1 MMIEMKRFRDA
12 VFKIDDIMCMLANL
26 CIVINMTVVVLS
38 VIGRMVF
45 KSPFMGLTDLVSF
58 VFGLSCVLA
67 FCYTEKT
74 QGHIKMDLLME
85 RLPPAGKKVLH
96 VIIGIL
102 NLGCIA
108 LIAALLFR
116 YTATTFASKAATWI
130 IKLPYYPVV
139 FVAAVGMTL
148 FFITALV
155 NFIDGLGGWGE
166 E

>member
-1 MMIEMKRFRDA
+1 MKRFRDA
-12 VFKIDDIMCMLANL
+12 VFKIDDIMCKLASL
-26 CIVINMTVVVLS
+26 CIVINMTIVVLS
-38 VIGRMVF
+38 VLGRLFF
-45 KSPFMGLTDLVSF
+45 KTPFLGLTDLVSF

-74 QGHIKMDLLME
+74 QSHIKMDLLME
-85 RLPPAGKKVLH
+85 RLPPAGKRVLH

-108 LIAALLFR
+108 VIAASFFR
-116 YTATTFASKAATWI
+116 YTGATFASKSTTWI
-130 IKLPYYPVV
+130 INLPYYPVV

-155 NFIDGLGGWGE
+155 NFINGLGGWRE

>member
-1 MMIEMKRFRDA
+1 MKRFRDA
-12 VFKIDDIMCMLANL
+12 VFKIDDVMCMLANL
-26 CIVINMTVVVLS
+26 CIVINMAVVVLS
-38 VIGRMVF
+38 IIGRMVF
-45 KSPFMGLTDLVSF
+45 NTPLPGLTDLVSF
-58 VFGLSCVLA
+58 VFGLSCMFA

-108 LIAALLFR
+108 LIAALFFR
-116 YTATTFASKAATWI
+116 YTGATFASKSATWI
-130 IKLPYYPVV
+130 MKLPYYPVV

-148 FFITALV
+148 FFMTALV
-155 NFIDGLGGWGE
+155 NFIDGISGWRKE
-166 E
+166 